1 MDSLLQQIRGV
12 VGVSGALI
20 YDRRKNESS
29 VILPASF
36 DDSFAE
42 NIKQKFLDIMEF
54 VNDSALFRIKL
65 ARGWAIIKV
74 SRHYGFLVMAKP
86 DLNVST
92 LNLVLKSISVA
103 LDQEGNAKEKKREAY
118 FNKDSVF
125 TLIRALNLVGDYFSS
140 TLSRFQ
146 VADLLRQCKTV
157 LVEYYP
163 DLKHFAVD
171 HNGTVSL
178 IKGSEVQLDK
188 TITDAIAKW
197 IGLFKVKVGEKAV
210 VAGFNMKDVTKV
222 IRPDLETM
230 NFYQT
235 LKRFA

>member
-1 MDSLLQQIRGV
+1 MDNLLQQIRGV
-12 VGVSGALI
+12 VGVSGALV
-20 YDRRKNESS
+20 YDRRKEESS

-42 NIKQKFLDIMEF
+42 SIKQKFLDIMEF
-54 VNDSALFRIKL
+54 VSDSAMFRIKL
-65 ARGWAIIKV
+65 ARGWAIIKI
-74 SRHYGFLVMAKP
+74 SRHYGFLVLAKP

-92 LNLVLKSISVA
+92 LNLVLKSIAVA
-103 LDQEGNAKEKKREAY
+103 LDQASNANEKKRKVY

-125 TLIRALNLVGDYFSS
+125 TLLRALNLVGDYFSDK
-140 TLSRFQ
+140 LSRFQ
-146 VADLLRQCKTV
+146 IADLLRQCKTT

-197 IGLFKVKVGEKAV
+197 IGLFKVKVGEKTV

-222 IRPDLETM
+222 IRPDLESM

-235 LKRFA
+235 LRKFA